1 LKGKKN
7 QNIDINGIGRK
18 KTLIG
23 TKDYN
28 YYYIYLGNR
37 IGNYG
42 RCAM

>member
-7 QNIDINGIGRK
+7 QIIDINGIGRR

-28 YYYIYLGNR
+28 DYNIYLGNK